1 MTLIKLMRPHQW
13 VKNGFVLTGLVF
25 GHGWD
30 VPEQVQAVLLAFI
43 AFCLAS
49 SCVYVFNDLSDAEN
63 DRLHPTKR
71 NRPIASGAVTA
82 RQALLLA
89 AVLGVVSLS
98 IAWSA
103 NPPVA
108 GYIAAYLV
116 LNMAYTWRL
125 KRVVLLDI
133 FCISAGFML
142 RILAGTDGVDIPPS
156 NWLLFCGLWTTLFLG
171 FIKRRAE
178 MIALDEGAGGHRKVL
193 EHYSATLLDQLIS
206 ITCMGMIFSYSLY
219 TMDVDVRR
227 IHNTDQLIYTVP
239 FVIYACF
246 RYLYLLHRETGGG
259 DPSRDLIRDPHIVAA
274 GLSWLLMTLVLV
286 AR

>member
-1 MTLIKLMRPHQW
+1 
-13 VKNGFVLTGLVF
+13 VLTGLVF

>member
-13 VKNGFVLTGLVF
+13 VKNGFVLTGLMF
-25 GHGWD
+25 GHGWG
-30 VPEQVQAVLLAFI
+30 VPEHVQAVLLAFI

-49 SCVYVFNDLSDAEN
+49 SCVYVFNDLSDAES
-63 DRLHPTKR
+63 DRQHPSKR
-71 NRPIASGAVTA
+71 LRPIASGAVES
-82 RQALLLA
+82 RHALLLS
-89 AVLGVVSLS
+89 LGLGLVALS

-108 GYIAAYLV
+108 GYVAAYLV
-116 LNMAYTWRL
+116 LNMAYTWQL

-156 NWLLFCGLWTTLFLG
+156 NWLLLCGLWTTLFLG

-178 MIALDEGAGGHRKVL
+178 ISALGDDAGGHRKVL
-193 EHYSATLLDQLIS
+193 EHYSPALLDQLIS

-227 IHNTDQLIYTVP
+227 IHNTEHLIYSVP

-246 RYLYLLHRETGGG
+246 RYLYQLHGETGGG
-259 DPSRDLIRDPHIVAA
+259 DPSRDLIRDPHIVVA
-274 GLSWLLMTLVLV
+274 GLCWVSMTLWLI
-286 AR
+286 AG

>member
-49 SCVYVFNDLSDAEN
+49 SCVYVFNDLADAEN
-63 DRLHPTKR
+63 DRQHPSKR
-71 NRPIASGAVTA
+71 LRPIASGAVA
-82 RQALLLA
+82 PRQALLLSLG
-89 AVLGVVSLS
+89 LGVAALS

-142 RILAGTDGVDIPPS
+142 RIGAGTDGVDIPPS
-156 NWLLFCGLWTTLFLG
+156 NWLLLCGLWTTLFLG

-178 MIALDEGAGGHRKVL
+178 MIALSDDAGGHRKVL
-193 EHYSATLLDQLIS
+193 EHYSPVLLDQLIS

-227 IHNTDQLIYTVP
+227 IHNTDYLIYTVP

-246 RYLYLLHRETGGG
+246 RYLYQLHRETGGG
-259 DPSRDLIRDPHIVAA
+259 DPARDLIRDPHIVVA
-274 GLSWLLMTLVLV
+274 GLGWLLMTLWLI
-286 AR
+286 AG

>member
-13 VKNGFVLTGLVF
+13 VKNGFVLTGLMF
-25 GHGWD
+25 GHGWG
-30 VPEQVQAVLLAFI
+30 VPEHVQAVLLAFI

-63 DRLHPTKR
+63 DRQHPSKR
-71 NRPIASGAVTA
+71 LRPIASGAVEP
-82 RQALLLA
+82 RHALLLSLA
-89 AVLGVVSLS
+89 LGLVALS

-108 GYIAAYLV
+108 GYVAAYLV
-116 LNMAYTWRL
+116 LNMAYTWQLR
-125 KRVVLLDI
+125 RVVLLDI

-156 NWLLFCGLWTTLFLG
+156 NWLLLCGLWTTLFLG

-178 MIALDEGAGGHRKVL
+178 ISALGDDAGGHRKVL
-193 EHYSATLLDQLIS
+193 EHYSPALLDQLIS

-227 IHNTDQLIYTVP
+227 IHNTEHLIYSVP

-246 RYLYLLHRETGGG
+246 RYLYQLHGETGGG
-259 DPSRDLIRDPHIVAA
+259 DPSRDLIRDPHIVVA
-274 GLSWLLMTLVLV
+274 GLCWVSMTLWLI
-286 AR
+286 AG

>member
-25 GHGWD
+25 GHGWH
-30 VPEQVQAVLLAFI
+30 VPEQVQAVLLAFM

-49 SCVYVFNDLSDAEN
+49 SCVYVFNDLSDAER
-63 DRLHPTKR
+63 DRQHPTKR
-71 NRPIASGAVTA
+71 LRPIAAGLVSS
-82 RQALLLA
+82 RQAGLLSVGLGLLA
-89 AVLGVVSLS
+89 LL

-116 LNMAYTWRL
+116 LNMIYTWRL
-125 KRVVLLDI
+125 KRMVLLDI

-178 MIALDEGAGGHRKVL
+178 MLALEDNAGGHRRVL
-193 EHYSATLLDQLIS
+193 EHYSPALLDQLIS

-227 IHNTDQLIYTVP
+227 IHNTDDLIFTVP
-239 FVIYACF
+239 FVIYASF

-259 DPSRDLIRDPHIVAA
+259 DPSRDLLRDPHIVVA
-274 GLSWLLMTLVLV
+274 GLGWLLMTLWLV
-286 AR
+286 AA